1 MSRVKKGV
9 NALKTRR
16 NILKQVKGYR
26 FGRSTKEKQ
35 AYEAISHA
43 GAYAFAHRRDKKGDF
58 RRLWNV
64 RINAALGDT
73 MSYSKFMGALKK
85 HNLPINRKMLS
96 EIAHTNPESFIRIV
110 DLAKQDLPAQSGA
123 KTEKKVEKS
132 EEPKAKKA
140 KAAK

>member
-26 FGRSTKEKQ
+26 FRRGKTERA

-43 GAYAFAHRRDKKGDF
+43 GTYAFAHRRDKKGDY

-64 RINAALGDT
+64 RINAALREINPDY
-73 MSYSKFMGALKK
+73 SYSRFIGGLKK
-85 HNLPINRKMLS
+85 ARISLDRKSLATLAADS
-96 EIAHTNPESFIRIV
+96 PTAFKAIATKIF
-110 DLAKQDLPAQSGA
+110 A
-123 KTEKKVEKS
+123 
-132 EEPKAKKA
+132 
-140 KAAK
+140 